1 MRLPAVTLPPRGA
14 TVLARLGLTERAVD
28 PRESLFAFGKKAPK
42 TSEDLER
49 IAALPR
55 RPRPTRE
62 EQAHMAEVM
71 TAFLRRENSS
81 CRCAALS
88 GEPCIT
94 KLRPI
99 QGWYL
104 YEAMQ
109 GRAAIGSI
117 IVGDGKTGIDI
128 LLAMA
133 LPAVRRAVLLIP
145 ANLREQFALD
155 FMRWGEHFKVP
166 NLTGG
171 SGTFFPERPTLDV
184 LSYSELSHPSGAT
197 YLAAQAPDL
206 IIADECQRLKDVTTA
221 GAGRFVRYFIEHPET
236 AFVAHSGSLTT
247 RSISD
252 YAHLA
257 ALSLRE
263 GSPLPLDTGT
273 VSEWAKVLDPGPAAP
288 IGAMKA
294 FCEVGETARSGFR
307 RRLNDTAGI
316 ITTEDSELAVRLF
329 LKERPAPPLPPPV
342 DAAMRGVRTGGQRP
356 DGEELVEA
364 VEVAACLRQLAAGFF
379 YRWKYPRGEPEALI
393 LEWFAKRQAWN
404 RELRGKL
411 EHARDLLDS
420 PALCAAASERF
431 EQGYTGELPTWAS
444 NTWAKWRDIAPAVEP
459 VPEAVWLD
467 DFLAADAVKF
477 GLEAPGIIW
486 YGHGAW
492 GRRVASLGKFPLFGG
507 GAEASRAIMQERGD
521 RTIVASIKAHG
532 TGKNLQAFSRALVGN
547 PPADG
552 GTWEQLLGRLHRQRQ
567 EKDVTFWVYR
577 HTPEYRGALEKA
589 KEDAAYVQQTTGKAE
604 KLLYAETLFLR

>member
-1 MRLPAVTLPPRGA
+1 MRPPAVTLPKRGA

-28 PRESLFAFGKKAPK
+28 PCESLFAFGKKAPK

-55 RPRPTRE
+55 RPRPTRS
-62 EQAHMAEVM
+62 EQRAMAEVM
-71 TAFLRRENSS
+71 TSFLRRENTA
-81 CRCAALS
+81 CHCASIS

-94 KLRPI
+94 HLRPI

-109 GRAAIGSI
+109 GRAAVGSI

-128 LLAMA
+128 LLAMVV
-133 LPAVRRAVLLIP
+133 PQVTRAVLLIP

-155 FMRWGEHFKVP
+155 FVRWGEHFKVP

-171 SGTFFPERPTLDV
+171 TAFFPERPTLDV

-197 YLAAQAPDL
+197 YLAAQTPDL
-206 IIADECQRLKDVTTA
+206 IVADECQRLKDVSTA
-221 GAGRFVRYFIEHPET
+221 GAGRFVRYVVDHPDT
-236 AFVAHSGSLTT
+236 VFVAHSGSLTT

-273 VSEWAKVLDPGPAAP
+273 VKEWAAVLDPGPAAP

-307 RRLNDTAGI
+307 RRLNETSGI
-316 ITTEDSELAVRLF
+316 ITTEDSELAVKLF
-329 LKERPAPPLPPPV
+329 LKERLAPIIPPAV
-342 DAAMRGVRTGGQRP
+342 VEAMRGVRTGGQRP

-364 VEVAACLRQLAAGFF
+364 VEVAACLRQLGAGFF
-379 YRWKYPRGEPEALI
+379 YRWKYPRGEPEELI
-393 LEWFAKRQAWN
+393 SKWFSRRQAWH
-404 RELRGKL
+404 RELREKL
-411 EHARDLLDS
+411 EHPRDLLDS

-431 EQGYTGELPTWAS
+431 EQGYEGELPTWAS
-444 NTWAKWRDIAPAVEP
+444 GTWAAWRDIDPQVLPE
-459 VPEAVWLD
+459 PEAVWLD
-467 DFLAADAVKF
+467 DFLATDAVKF
-477 GLEAPGIIW
+477 GLESPSIIW

-492 GRRVASLGKFPLFGG
+492 GRRVASLGGFPLYGG
-507 GAEASRAIMQERGD
+507 GAEASRAIMQETGA
-521 RTIVASIKAHG
+521 RTVVASIKAHG

-552 GTWEQLLGRLHRQRQ
+552 GAWEQLLGRLHRQRQ

-577 HTPEYRGALEKA
+577 HTPEYRSAIAKA
-589 KEDAAYVQQTTGKAE
+589 SEDAAYVQQTTGKAE
-604 KLLYAETLFLR
+604 KLLYAACDFLK